1 MPRSSLIGWRPVA
14 AAMVLTGVAA
24 TAVAQDPHEKRDVRP
39 HAAAEVVPF
48 VHSTGS
54 YRLEHPADW
63 QAHEV
68 EGRTNIGADDG
79 LVKGARGYRTIYGVI
94 VQAADDP
101 LAGRAERSVEAS
113 TRLIV
118 EQVLKRNPH
127 QAIVEPVSADR
138 PLAGAPAFHA
148 ALNGT
153 SPVTG
158 RGERAEIVV
167 RQHGAAQVFYLVLVS
182 PSDDYAAL
190 APALGRLR
198 DSVRIPGR

>member
-1 MPRSSLIGWRPVA
+1 MRRASLIARALA
-14 AAMVLTGVAA
+14 AAIAVLGIAA
-24 TAVAQDPHEKRDVRP
+24 AASAQDTHEKRDVRP
-39 HAAAEVVPF
+39 HASAEFVPY
-48 VHSTGS
+48 VHASGG

-63 QAHEV
+63 KTHEG

-79 LVKGARGYRTIYGVI
+79 LVKGERGYRTIYGVI
-94 VQAADDP
+94 VLVVDDP

-118 EQVLKRNPH
+118 EQVLTRNPH
-127 QAIVEPVSADR
+127 QKIVEPVAADR
-138 PLAGAPAFHA
+138 PLGGAPAFRA
-148 ALNGT
+148 VLNGT

-158 RGERAEIVV
+158 RGERAEIVA
-167 RQHGAAQVFYLVLVS
+167 RHLDDARVFYLVLVS
-182 PSDDYAAL
+182 PVDDHAKL